1 MRLEL
6 PWATAPPYT
15 NYRETFK
22 KRLKQPLK
30 PTNSKIKP
38 HISKFTTTTSWLSFI
53 LKRQPG
59 KKPKYAT
66 EAVEN
71 ENIGNYPRKGNNL
84 QDPLQETKNKN
95 RKYGQASTGS
105 KNSNNC
111 LIQFATKKP
120 NPDCGFGSGLAENR
134 KKGTADETWHRKRTE
149 NQRLDRD
156 DFAGF
161 SYYHYC
167 DDFISLQIRIKQA
180 PAIQK
185 RFTAASTPSQMNP
198 HFYFNELGRYRIFYR
213 KRQQKFGK
221 ITWPRFASP
230 YPCNTRIFI
239 QRIHFTYQRKTNA
252 DSYIEAGKKCETRE
266 IRLYVIQK
274 TPWTRLYQHSSYE
287 DPAFIEN
294 AIKHG
299 FSYIHYPGVLTVT
312 ITR

>member
-1 MRLEL
+1 
-6 PWATAPPYT
+6 
-15 NYRETFK
+15 
-22 KRLKQPLK
+22 
-30 PTNSKIKP
+30 
-38 HISKFTTTTSWLSFI
+38 
-53 LKRQPG
+53 
-59 KKPKYAT
+59 
-66 EAVEN
+66 
-71 ENIGNYPRKGNNL
+71 
-84 QDPLQETKNKN
+84 
-95 RKYGQASTGS
+95 
-105 KNSNNC
+105 
-111 LIQFATKKP
+111 
-120 NPDCGFGSGLAENR
+120 
-134 KKGTADETWHRKRTE
+134 
-149 NQRLDRD
+149 
-156 DFAGF
+156 
-161 SYYHYC
+161 
-167 DDFISLQIRIKQA
+167 
-180 PAIQK
+180 
-185 RFTAASTPSQMNP
+185 MNP